1 MADIFI
7 NKTNR
12 KNYMGISG
20 KYAVID
26 SSGNPVLK
34 SNGKPWAGRTYS
46 MGNYFGVIV
55 GSGKYNCVKLGAT
68 WKDGYKIKFEPSNN
82 QPPQC

>member
-7 NKTNR
+7 TKYNR
-12 KNYMGISG
+12 KNFKGTPG
-20 KYAVID
+20 KYAVLD
-26 SSGNPVLK
+26 SSNNPVLK

-55 GSGKYNCVKLGAT
+55 GSGKYQNVRLGAV
-68 WKDGYKIKFEPSNN
+68 WKDGYKIKFEPSDN
-82 QPPQC
+82 QPLQC

>member
-7 NKTNR
+7 NKYNR
-12 KNYMGISG
+12 KNFMGSSG
-20 KYAVID
+20 TYAVLD
-26 SSGNPVLK
+26 YSCNPVLK

-46 MGNYFGVIV
+46 MGNYFGIIV
-55 GSGKYNCVKLGAT
+55 GSGKYRNVKLGAT